1 MNPRL
6 SLLALAASLAG
17 CTQSTSPPAADTATP
32 QATDK
37 PASVAPVDAAQASA
51 TRLTIYSG
59 DYEQLAAGNDYSGD
73 APGFVLVDRS
83 LRYALKP
90 GSNRISATDVPRAMD
105 VEAAT
110 LKPQGKG
117 LSVLSQ
123 RFIAPP
129 KSASDAIAA
138 AIGRKVAVEYTSG
151 GARQTE
157 SGILVSAGDGL
168 TLALSDGRIKVIRE
182 FDDFSIAHAGDLL
195 PQQATLQWTVQA
207 DKAGDA
213 GFELAYPMG
222 GMAWR
227 AEYLATLAPGEA
239 CKLDFD
245 GAALI
250 ANRSGAGFAG
260 AKLTLVAGEPN
271 RESRAR
277 NMEYATA
284 AADMVL
290 MAPAPAP
297 AMPQERT
304 SGEYHAYELPGSFDV
319 ANGSTERVPLFA
331 RLAGVACS
339 RSYQTAPEQGIWQP
353 PRPLVDPGFNDA
365 SGAQPVKT
373 TITLKNDAASGLG
386 RALPAGRVR
395 VFDGRD
401 FLGESMLP
409 HTPKGVDIHLET
421 GTAFDLTADRRRD
434 GFRLDRAGRSM
445 TESFTVTLR
454 NAKTGDAEI
463 VVVEP
468 LPRWSDWQVAASSV
482 PARKRDAQHA
492 EFTVKVP
499 AGGEVALTYTVR
511 YRWPA
516 GVNP

>member
-17 CTQSTSPPAADTATP
+17 CTQSTSPPAADATTP
-32 QATDK
+32 QATDT
-37 PASVAPVDAAQASA
+37 PASAAPADVPQAAA

-59 DYEQLAAGNDYSGD
+59 DYQQLAAGNDFSGD

-90 GSNRISATDVPRAMD
+90 GVNRISATGVPRAMD

-110 LKPQGKG
+110 LKPLGTG

-129 KSASDAIAA
+129 KSAGDAIAA
-138 AIGRKVAVEYTSG
+138 AIGRKVTVEYTSG

-157 SGILVSAGDGL
+157 SGILVSSGDGL

-182 FDDFSIAHAGDLL
+182 FDNVSIAHAGDLL

-227 AEYLATLAPGEA
+227 AEYLATLAPGEG
-239 CKLDFD
+239 CKLDFE

-260 AKLTLVAGEPN
+260 AKLTLVAGEPE

-277 NMEYATA
+277 NQGYA
-284 AADMVL
+284 AAPPIM
-290 MAPAPAP
+290 MADAAAAAP
-297 AMPQERT
+297 MPVERA

-331 RLAGVACS
+331 RLAGVACRRDYETS
-339 RSYQTAPEQGIWQP
+339 PEMGIWRP

-373 TITLKNDAASGLG
+373 IITLRNEPASGLG

-421 GTAFDLTADRRRD
+421 GTAFDLTAERRRD
-434 GFRLDRAGRSM
+434 AFRVDRAGRSM
-445 TESFTVTLR
+445 SESFTVSLR
-454 NAKTGDAEI
+454 NAKTKDADI

-468 LPRWSDWQVAASSV
+468 LPRWSDWQVTASSV
-482 PARKRDAQHA
+482 PARRRDAQHV

-499 AGGEVALTYTVR
+499 AGGEAALSYTVQ

-516 GVNP
+516 GMNP